1 MFSENNPDTL
11 KVKLDTMVKPENEVN
26 KQDATDKLYSYLS
39 QSSVQEKLSKDLSDE
54 LDTDLVVD
62 KVYIGSVV
70 IELRLKDFTEL
81 ENIKSLSD
89 TGVLSNI
96 FGYLLLTDEYKSSCQ
111 ADKVH
116 IDAIVDDGSYQA
128 LMARAKGF
136 KFFISF
142 PSYWPTLSLCLCVCV
157 FECMCVL
164 DYVLCVYVCVFI
176 LCVGTYMCVL
186 CEGTCVCVCVC
197 VCVFVSLLLSCHM
210 LYKIKT

>member
-39 QSSVQEKLSKDLSDE
+39 QSSVQEKLSKDLSEE
-54 LDTDLVVD
+54 LDTKLEID
-62 KVYIGSVV
+62 KVNKGSVI
-70 IELRLKDFTEL
+70 IELRLKDYKEL

-96 FGYLLLTDEYKSSCQ
+96 FGYLLLTNEYKSSCL

-142 PSYWPTLSLCLCVCV
+142 PSYWPTLPLSPSVCV

-164 DYVLCVYVCVFI
+164 DYVLCVYVWVFI

-186 CEGTCVCVCVC
+186 CEGVCVCVRF
-197 VCVFVSLLLSCHM
+197 CVFAIILPHV
-210 LYKIKT
+210 IQN

>member
-142 PSYWPTLSLCLCVCV
+142 PSYWPTLPLSPYVCVCLSV
-157 FECMCVL
+157 CVCWIMFCVCMCVCL
-164 DYVLCVYVCVFI
+164 YYVWVPTCVCCVR
-176 LCVGTYMCVL
+176 GH
-186 CEGTCVCVCVC
+186 VCVCVC
-197 VCVFVSLLLSCHM
+197 VRFCVFAIILPHV
-210 LYKIKT
+210 IQN